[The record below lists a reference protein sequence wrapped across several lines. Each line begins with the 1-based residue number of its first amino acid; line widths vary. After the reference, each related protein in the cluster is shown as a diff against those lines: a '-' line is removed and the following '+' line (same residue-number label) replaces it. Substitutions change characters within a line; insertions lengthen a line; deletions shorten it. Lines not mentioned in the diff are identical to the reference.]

1 MSEIQDLSH
10 AHQWTHDGDEVLIV
24 KCVAADGSSHGGF
37 KWPLQ
42 VGATVEPESWN
53 PAPTCGEGLHGWPWG
68 LSIGDG
74 KDPDWQGKWLVFGA
88 KREDVVSLGGKCKAR
103 AGVIRYV
110 GNWWAATGFVL
121 AGQMALVHATASG
134 SASSTGERGSAS
146 STGERGSASST
157 GWRGSASSTGASGSA
172 SSTGERGSASSTGES
187 GSASSTGWSGS
198 ASSTGWSGSASSTG
212 ERGSASS
219 TGASGSA
226 SSTGWSGSASSTGWR
241 GSASSTGE
249 SGSASSTGACSAA
262 VVTAFDGKARGGPLG
277 VIALAFHNPATQRS
291 EMRAALIGDGIGKSK
306 KLKPNVWYRLNE
318 AGKFVECEG
327 QQ

>member
-157 GWRGSASSTGASGSA
+157 GL
-172 SSTGERGSASSTGES
+172 
-187 GSASSTGWSGS
+187 
-198 ASSTGWSGSASSTG
+198 
-212 ERGSASS
+212 RGSASS